1 MIQIQHYAILFRNW
15 LNQPQKVFV
24 MCLFVL
30 MISLFLNGTVWKVW
44 GLYRDQTQIKQQIDE
59 SRLMIKD
66 YEQQMLQAKDTT
78 FIQHQALDK
87 MDLVN
92 ESDLIFVFPE

>member
-44 GLYRDQTQIKQQIDE
+44 GLYRDQTQIKQQIEE
-59 SRLMIKD
+59 SRLLIKD

>member
-1 MIQIQHYAILFRNW
+1 MVQIHRYAMQFRNW

-24 MCLFVL
+24 MCLFLL
-30 MISLFLNGTVWKVW
+30 MISLFLNGTIWKVW
-44 GLYRDQTQIKQQIDE
+44 GLYRDQDVIRQQIDA
-59 SRLMIKD
+59 SRLAIKD
-66 YEQQMLQAKDTT
+66 YDRQMLQARDTT

>member
-1 MIQIQHYAILFRNW
+1 MIKIQRYALLFRLW

-24 MCLFVL
+24 MCVFIL
-30 MISLFLNGTVWKVW
+30 MISLFLNGTIWKVW
-44 GLYRDQTQIKQQIDE
+44 GLYRDQTLIKHQIEE
-59 SRLMIKD
+59 SRLTIKN
-66 YEQQMLQAKDTT
+66 YENQMVQARDTT

-92 ESDLIFVFPE
+92 KSDLIFVFPE

>member
-44 GLYRDQTQIKQQIDE
+44 GLYRDQAQIKQQIDE
-59 SRLMIKD
+59 SRLTIKD
-66 YEQQMLQAKDTT
+66 FEQQMLQAKDTT

>member
-1 MIQIQHYAILFRNW
+1 MTQIQRYAFLFRNW
-15 LNQPQKVFV
+15 LNQPRKVFV

-44 GLYRDQTQIKQQIDE
+44 GLYRDQSVIKQQIEE
-59 SRLMIKD
+59 SRLAIKD
-66 YEQQMLQAKDTT
+66 YEQQMLQAKDAT

-87 MDLVN
+87 MDLVT